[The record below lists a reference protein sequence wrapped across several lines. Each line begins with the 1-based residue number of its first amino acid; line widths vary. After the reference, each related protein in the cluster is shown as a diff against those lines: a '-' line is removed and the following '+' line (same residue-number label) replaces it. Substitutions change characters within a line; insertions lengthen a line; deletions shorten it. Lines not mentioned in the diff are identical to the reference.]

1 MLQPGDSELLHSQPK
16 FLIFRARKYFAQ
28 MLQPVDS
35 EFLRPASL
43 SLTNINF
50 NLSLDLNSTADV
62 NVNFAVIIIII
73 IIMLMT

>member
-1 MLQPGDSELLHSQPK
+1 
-16 FLIFRARKYFAQ
+16 

-62 NVNFAVIIIII
+62 TVNFAVII
-73 IIMLMT
+73 MPMT